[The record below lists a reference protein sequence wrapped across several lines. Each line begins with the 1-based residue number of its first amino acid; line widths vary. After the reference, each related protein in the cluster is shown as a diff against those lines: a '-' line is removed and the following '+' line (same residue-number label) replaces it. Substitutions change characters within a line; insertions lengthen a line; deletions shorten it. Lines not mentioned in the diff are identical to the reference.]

1 MRYDT
6 VVTLRMPAGR
16 CFGSGRG
23 VHPSHPSSIAC
34 CIWNQKLIKAWDF
47 GVDEI
52 LDIYAYVNIY
62 YMYSMYD

>member
-52 LDIYAYVNIY
+52 GNEIH
-62 YMYSMYD
+62 